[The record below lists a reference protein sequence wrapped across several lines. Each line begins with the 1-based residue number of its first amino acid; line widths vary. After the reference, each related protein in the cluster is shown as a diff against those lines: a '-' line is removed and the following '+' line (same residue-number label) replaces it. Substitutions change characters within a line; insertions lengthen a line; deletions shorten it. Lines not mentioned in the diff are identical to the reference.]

1 VEEIRLRMASGGGGV
16 TSRSPRSA
24 RADVGR
30 RYSIDQGNSPGI
42 DSGAP
47 GRVRKPRPTSGY
59 NGRPEVR
66 NNNNRD
72 SAGVA
77 KTPTKKSSPVEDVQ
91 DGDKDISSIVNDLLN
106 QAETVLEET
115 AENGKDTTT
124 KEKEQQLPNGHHN
137 GSVQPQITSEIQ
149 SPQAKLSSPP
159 NGNEQNHKEAPTV
172 LEIKPKQNQ
181 EGVVPATDNPP
192 SDDAST
198 SKPHSAPVSLSYLNS
213 VLANISTQ
221 STDEEVERLLE
232 QKRKELA
239 QKKAE
244 LLKNLKED
252 NDSEEDAVSTSSD
265 DSDNAKDKDSGT

>member
-1 VEEIRLRMASGGGGV
+1 MMSAEDREKEERRKRVEEIRLRMASGGGGV

-91 DGDKDISSIVNDLLN
+91 NGDKDISSIVNDLLN

-137 GSVQPQITSEIQ
+137 GSVQPQTTGEIQ

-159 NGNEQNHKEAPTV
+159 NGKEAPTV
-172 LEIKPKQNQ
+172 LEIKPKENQ

-192 SDDAST
+192 SDDGRAST
-198 SKPHSAPVSLSYLNS
+198 SKPHSAPVSLSYKFS
-213 VLANISTQ
+213 F
-221 STDEEVERLLE
+221 
-232 QKRKELA
+232 
-239 QKKAE
+239 
-244 LLKNLKED
+244 
-252 NDSEEDAVSTSSD
+252 
-265 DSDNAKDKDSGT
+265 G